1 MKTLAS
7 FREMASKIG
16 AKTHLKAARMNTGVK
31 DTTQEVFLEK
41 LIDSYK
47 SAQGPAA
54 KQAMLDEAFKNLPD
68 DITSPV
74 WRLDGALIPIC

>member
-47 SAQGPAA
+47 SAQGPGG
-54 KQAMLDEAFKNLPD
+54 EASYARRSIQKL
-68 DITSPV
+68 
-74 WRLDGALIPIC
+74 A